1 MQFGSSIVPTAP
13 REPTFV
19 GLSALPSITQKRYP
33 LGMAAKELGKCLEC
47 LGFLDC
53 VTYLA

>member
-33 LGMAAKELGKCLEC
+33 LGMGAKELGKCLEC